1 MKEIIIDHHTFTH
14 LKKEIG
20 DNLTGTGKEKP
31 ESYFYGITYGTED
44 YDPNDPN
51 EQRQINDKKLL
62 VKGKVIIQ
70 TPLSLMEYKNLVEDT
85 YNQLKFIRKFNP
97 EYIKKQIN
105 VAIYPYHFDPSLVK
119 RTDKEILERKKWLEE
134 VEMYDG
140 EVTFSDLSHNNNNYT
155 GFDIYLEDEEIKF
168 ARRTGFEAPPLIN
181 IGNIELSGFTSKS
194 ISHINIK
201 KLPYKFKENLDIHPS
216 LYKKTQ
222 KKELIDARMREYFW
236 RYSSLFPIS
245 DRGDRVDRTTF
256 LWDENDRDYLEYI
269 EKGNK
274 LIQSFKEK
282 PIGYYGYLIKELNHR
297 MTMDSINEHLVMM
310 EVYIKSVESL
320 RMENKE
326 EIEKYSEEQ
335 RKEYNDFITKYKNV
349 EELMPLFPIT
359 IFVQKR
365 RVEMMKKSHPHL
377 FDTGKES
384 LSYFE

>member
-20 DNLTGTGKEKP
+20 DNLTGTGGEKP
-31 ESYFYGITYGTED
+31 ESYYYGIQPTD
-44 YDPNDPN
+44 YDPNDPDS
-51 EQRQINDKKLL
+51 QRQIQEKKLL

-70 TPLSLMEYKNLVEDT
+70 TPLSLDEYKNLVEDT
-85 YNQLKFIRKFNP
+85 YNQLKFIRKFNQ
-97 EYIKKQIN
+97 KHNQKQIN
-105 VAIYPYHFDPSLVK
+105 VAIYPYHFDPSLVN
-119 RTDKEILERKKWLEE
+119 RTDKEISERKKWLEE
-134 VEMYDG
+134 IDMYDG
-140 EVTFSDLSHNNNNYT
+140 EVTFDDLSHNNNNYT
-155 GFDIYLEDEEIKF
+155 GFDIYLENEEIKF

-181 IGNIELSGFTSKS
+181 IGNIEFSGFTSKS

-201 KLPYKFKENLDIHPS
+201 KLPYKFKEDLDIHPS

-222 KKELIDARMREYFW
+222 KKELIDARIREYFW
-236 RYSSLFPIS
+236 RYSNFFSII

-282 PIGYYGYLIKELNHR
+282 PIGYYGYLINELNHR

-320 RMENKE
+320 RMQNKE

-335 RKEYNDFITKYKNV
+335 LKEYNDFITKYKKV
-349 EELMPLFPIT
+349 EELIPLFPIT

-365 RVEMMKKSHPHL
+365 RVEMMKKSHPQL